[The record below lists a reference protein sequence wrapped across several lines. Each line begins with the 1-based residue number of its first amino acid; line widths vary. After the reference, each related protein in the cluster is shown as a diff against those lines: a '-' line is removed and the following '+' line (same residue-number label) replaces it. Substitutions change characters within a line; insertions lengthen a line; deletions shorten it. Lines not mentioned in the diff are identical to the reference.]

1 MAYLLL
7 IKIGNIELNQKEVKM
22 STRRKTIQFFISS
35 SVLLYVFS
43 LASLGGQQQ
52 TGTEDKTNELDAA
65 TKAKIIEKVAETV
78 SEKYVF
84 PDIGKKVADYIR
96 KRLKEKAY
104 GSITSLDV
112 LSKELT
118 KDIQVISHDL
128 HMGVT
133 ARGKGPMTKAPPEV
147 QWSERYLKWQRFQNW
162 GFKKVDRLLG
172 NVGFIALD
180 EFVFPEMDGKNVAK
194 ETAKA
199 AMTMIKDCYALIFDL
214 RDNFGGRE
222 EMALLLLSYLFEK
235 PEHILTQ
242 YNREKGDK
250 EIWTSADEEGD
261 KVVDIPIYI
270 LTSSH
275 TVSGGEMFAFVLK
288 NRKRAKII
296 GEKTRG
302 AAHKTH
308 LTFVPELGINI
319 AIPNSAIVD
328 PVTGTDW
335 EGKGVEPD
343 IATPVE
349 KAKDTAYKMALDHI
363 LDTKPDRMERSEV
376 EWAMMEVETNL
387 NPVTLDAAAIGDYVG
402 IFGKRK
408 IAVAESS
415 LTYQREGGS
424 IYKLKPMSKD
434 LFAFES
440 EAMFYVRIR
449 FGRDDYGNINKI
461 ILLY

>member
-1 MAYLLL
+1 ME
-7 IKIGNIELNQKEVKM
+7 GVM
-22 STRRKTIQFFISS
+22 RKTIQFFISS

-43 LASLGGQQQ
+43 LTSLGGQQQ
-52 TGTEDKTNELDAA
+52 KGTENKTIELDAA
-65 TKAKIIEKVAETV
+65 TKAKIIDKVAETV

-104 GSITSLDV
+104 GSITSLDA

-118 KDIQVISHDL
+118 KDIQAISHDL

-133 ARGKGPMTKAPPEV
+133 ARGKGPMRKAPPEV
-147 QWSERYLKWQRFQNW
+147 QWSERYLKWQRFQNY

-214 RDNFGGRE
+214 RDNIGGRE

-242 YNREKGDK
+242 YNREKGNK
-250 EIWTSADEEGD
+250 EIWTSADEEGE

-288 NRKRAKII
+288 NRKLATII

-319 AIPNSAIVD
+319 AIPYSAMVD
-328 PVTGTDW
+328 PVKGTDW

-363 LDTKPDRMERSEV
+363 LDTKPNRMERTEV
-376 EWAMMEVETNL
+376 EWAMMEVEANL
-387 NPVTLDAAAIGDYVG
+387 NPVTLDAAALGEYVG
-402 IFGKRK
+402 IFGKRE

-415 LTYQREGGS
+415 LTYQREGGT

-434 LFAFES
+434 LFAFEN

-449 FGRDDYGNINKI
+449 FGRDDSGNINKI
-461 ILLY
+461 ILLYDVSPSQEFAKTGQ

>member
-1 MAYLLL
+1 ME
-7 IKIGNIELNQKEVKM
+7 GVM
-22 STRRKTIQFFISS
+22 RKTIHFFLSS

-43 LASLGGQQQ
+43 LTSLGGQPQK
-52 TGTEDKTNELDAA
+52 GIENKTIELDAA
-65 TKAKIIEKVAETV
+65 TKAKIIDKVAETV

-84 PDIGKKVADYIR
+84 PDIGKKVADHIR
-96 KRLKEKAY
+96 QRLKEKAY
-104 GSITSLDV
+104 ESITSLDA

-118 KDIQVISHDL
+118 KDIQSISHDL
-128 HMGVT
+128 HMGVM
-133 ARGKGPMTKAPPEV
+133 ARGKGRMRNAPPEV
-147 QWSERYLKWQRFQNW
+147 QWSERYLEWQRFQNY

-222 EMALLLLSYLFEK
+222 EMALLVLSYLFEK

-242 YNREKGDK
+242 YNREKGNK
-250 EIWTSADEEGD
+250 EIWTSAVEEAD
-261 KVVDIPIYI
+261 KVADIPIYV
-270 LTSSH
+270 LASSH

-288 NRKRAKII
+288 NRKRATII

-319 AIPNSAIVD
+319 AIPYSAMVD
-328 PVTGTDW
+328 PVKGTDW

-343 IATPVE
+343 IATPAE

-363 LDTKPDRMERSEV
+363 LDTKPNRMKRTEM
-376 EWAMMEVETNL
+376 EWALMEVEANL
-387 NPVTLDAAAIGDYVG
+387 NPVTPDASALGEYVG

-415 LTYQREGGS
+415 LTYQREGGT

-434 LFAFES
+434 LFTFEN

-449 FGRDDYGNINKI
+449 FGRDDSGNIDKI
-461 ILLY
+461 ILLYDVSPSQEFAKTGK